1 MEISNYA
8 YDNYPQRQIKKE
20 VCYKDD
26 SYAMTFI
33 QNSSIRFANNFIT
46 RSLSLPALRAL
57 YGFCLAIVMPT
68 GWILIQWLAG
78 RNPFSAEIFDG
89 LLYTYI
95 TLISGLLFGSI
106 GFMIGKREQ
115 TMTDL
120 ALSDSLTG
128 LYNKRYFQNRLDQE
142 FERFQ
147 RYGTPMSLVQIDL
160 DHFKYVND
168 TWGHQA
174 GDVVLK
180 EVAKAVQNNL
190 RTGEIAARVGGE
202 ELCIIVCNSKADAAF
217 KLAERLRRAIKEVE
231 VDWHGAKINVS
242 ASFGIAD
249 AEPNILTKWQLY
261 ERADKALYQA
271 KEHGRDL
278 SLVFTHDMI
287 KAA

>member
-1 MEISNYA
+1 
-8 YDNYPQRQIKKE
+8 
-20 VCYKDD
+20 
-26 SYAMTFI
+26 MTII

-57 YGFCLAIVMPT
+57 YGFSLAIVMPA

-78 RNPFSAEIFDG
+78 RSPFSAEVFDG

-95 TLISGLLFGSI
+95 TLIGALLFGSI
-106 GFMIGKREQ
+106 GFLVGKREQ

-120 ALSDSLTG
+120 ALSDGLTG
-128 LYNKRYFQNRLDQE
+128 LYNKRYFQNRLEQE

-180 EVAKAVQNNL
+180 EVAIAVKNNL

-202 ELCIIVCNSKADAAF
+202 ELCLIVCNSKADAAF
-217 KLAERLRRAIKEVE
+217 QLAERIRRAIKDIEI
-231 VDWHGAKINVS
+231 DWHGAKIHIS

-249 AEPNILTKWQLY
+249 AEPDIRTKWQLY
-261 ERADKALYQA
+261 ERADQALYQA

-278 SLVFTHDMI
+278 SVIFTNDMS

>member
-1 MEISNYA
+1 M
-8 YDNYPQRQIKKE
+8 
-20 VCYKDD
+20 
-26 SYAMTFI
+26 
-33 QNSSIRFANNFIT
+33 FA
-46 RSLSLPALRAL
+46 
-57 YGFCLAIVMPT
+57 
-68 GWILIQWLAG
+68 
-78 RNPFSAEIFDG
+78 
-89 LLYTYI
+89 
-95 TLISGLLFGSI
+95 SI

-147 RYGTPMSLVQIDL
+147 RYGTPMSLVQVDL

-174 GDVVLK
+174 GDIVLK
-180 EVAKAVQNNL
+180 QVANAVQSNL

-217 KLAERLRRAIKEVE
+217 QLAERIRRAIKDMEI
-231 VDWHGAKINVS
+231 DWQGEKIQVS

-249 AEPNILTKWQLY
+249 AEPDILTKWQLY
-261 ERADKALYQA
+261 ERADQALYQA
-271 KEHGRDL
+271 KEHGRNL
-278 SLVFTHDMI
+278 SIIFKSDMS

>member
-1 MEISNYA
+1 
-8 YDNYPQRQIKKE
+8 
-20 VCYKDD
+20 
-26 SYAMTFI
+26 MTII

-57 YGFCLAIVMPT
+57 YGFSLAIVLPS

-78 RNPFSAEIFDG
+78 RSPFSEEAFDV
-89 LLYTYI
+89 LLYAYI
-95 TLISGLLFGSI
+95 TVIGGIMFASI

-147 RYGTPMSLVQIDL
+147 RYGTPMSLVQVDL

-174 GDVVLK
+174 GDIVLK
-180 EVAKAVQNNL
+180 QVANAVQSNL

-217 KLAERLRRAIKEVE
+217 QLAERIRRAIKDMEI
-231 VDWHGAKINVS
+231 DWQGEKIQVS

-249 AEPNILTKWQLY
+249 AEPDILTKWQLY
-261 ERADKALYQA
+261 ERADQALYQA
-271 KEHGRDL
+271 KEHGRNL
-278 SLVFTHDMI
+278 SIIFKSDMS